1 MPRVNRKSPRLNSG
15 RTDAEL
21 SSKVKELRAGL
32 GYSQRILAE
41 TLHVSRSQVVE
52 WENGVSERP
61 STDRLIEMAK
71 ICPSRALRKWF
82 WSRAGFDLESLKSDF
97 QAELFTPTASTQSIL
112 NVPVITDRGL
122 SWDEF
127 IRKSPDGELTFPARL
142 LVHPQS
148 AVCLRFSGQSSWFTE
163 NTPAVIV
170 DRTADD
176 PEELVKKSIVVFFD
190 RLPFNLRRPFV
201 DYDMEANT
209 IEWMRKVLKER
220 SRRAAGH
227 SASSLEA
234 EEKPGLLAGQLDLQL
249 IDELHI
255 SPGDSRLWRVVLR
268 TWNIQNTPES
278 RDIPLSDWQTSG
290 PKSETGV
297 MLGPILRS
305 GVHIYGKILS
315 WISPELLD
323 RSLP

>member
-1 MPRVNRKSPRLNSG
+1 MPRVNRKSPHLKSG
-15 RTDAEL
+15 HADAEL

-71 ICPSRALRKWF
+71 ICPSRTLRKWF
-82 WSRAGFDLESLKSDF
+82 WSRAGFDLESVKSDF
-97 QAELFTPTASTQSIL
+97 QVEISSPMVSTQPIL
-112 NVPVITDRGL
+112 NVPMLTDRGL
-122 SWDEF
+122 SWDEL
-127 IRKSPDGELTFPARL
+127 IRESPDGELSFPASL

-148 AVCLRFSGQSSWFTE
+148 AVCLRLSGQPPWFTE

-176 PEELVKKSIVVFFD
+176 PEELVKKHIVVFFD
-190 RLPFNLRRPFV
+190 RLPFHLRRPIA

-220 SRRAAGH
+220 SRRAAGR
-227 SASSLEA
+227 SASSLE
-234 EEKPGLLAGQLDLQL
+234 EDEKPGLLTGQLDLQF
-249 IDELHI
+249 IDELPI
-255 SPGDSRLWRVVLR
+255 SQGDSRLWRVVLH

-297 MLGPILRS
+297 MLRSILRS
-305 GVHIYGKILS
+305 GVHIYGRILI

-323 RSLP
+323 QSLP